1 MNKGKDQ
8 IMKNME
14 FLMKELHKE
23 WERSGKTRAVVIINV
38 SQTEAVNKHLVDVIQ
53 KNTGT
58 LGDKDLD
65 FEESVAYTRENYVLL
80 RMLKKVKVAEDKVK
94 ERKGEA
100 FFVELDKEEDRLF
113 QDIIGA
119 EEDISF
125 RRKQSEDFFELQYSF
140 AD

>member
-125 RRKQSEDFFELQYSF
+125 RRK
-140 AD
+140 

>member
-1 MNKGKDQ
+1 MNKEKDQ

-14 FLMKELHKE
+14 FLMTELHKE

-80 RMLKKVKVAEDKVK
+80 RMLKKVKVAEDKLK
-94 ERKGEA
+94 ERKGEE
-100 FFVELDKEEDRLF
+100 FSVELDKEEYRLF
-113 QDIIGA
+113 QEVIGA
-119 EEDISF
+119 ED
-125 RRKQSEDFFELQYSF
+125 D
-140 AD
+140 A

>member
-14 FLMKELHKE
+14 FLMTELHKE
-23 WERSGKTRAVVIINV
+23 WERSGKTRAVVIISV
-38 SQTEAVNKHLVDVIQ
+38 SQTEAVNKRLVDVIQ

-58 LGDKDLD
+58 LGDKELD
-65 FEESVAYTRENYVLL
+65 FEESVARTRENYVLL

-94 ERKGEA
+94 ERKEKE
-100 FFVELDKEEDRLF
+100 FSVELDREEYRLF

-119 EEDISF
+119 EEDV
-125 RRKQSEDFFELQYSF
+125 
-140 AD
+140 